1 MVLGAGVSGVC
12 PDFLSVRH
20 KEGIT
25 PDLVGDQRKTWVQ
38 GCRYLAVSFCSS
50 CWRTC

>member
-1 MVLGAGVSGVC
+1 MVGCRGFWGR
-12 PDFLSVRH
+12 PDLLSVRH

-25 PDLVGDQRKTWVQ
+25 PDLAGNQRKTWLQ